1 MILISN
7 PSLLSRRGK
16 VPHLTPYLPLSILWR
31 GVHPEGD
38 KGGEVENNH
47 GFAFLICSQIMLVLG
62 IETSCDET
70 AASVV
75 KDGTK
80 ILSNVIYSQM
90 VHNKYWG
97 VVPELASREHMK
109 TIVPVVKSALD
120 EAKIQLERIDGVAV
134 TYGPGLVGSL
144 LIGLSFAKAISYS
157 LQTPFIGINHIEG
170 HIFAN
175 FLEHPHLEPPF
186 ICLVVSGGHSNLV
199 YVAERGE
206 YELLGR
212 TRDDAAG
219 EAFDKVA
226 KVLNLGYPGG
236 PIIDKISKEGKPD
249 FVRFPRAYLE
259 EGSFDFSFSG
269 LKTAVAIYV
278 RKSSEENLEKHKI
291 DIATS
296 FQEAIVE
303 VLVNKGIKASLL
315 KKVKNIALAGG
326 VARNS
331 RLREKLETEARKHD
345 LEVFYPSPIL
355 CTDNAAMIASAGDF
369 RLSRGKRSSL
379 DLNAIPYAK
388 LC

>member
-1 MILISN
+1 MLI
-7 PSLLSRRGK
+7 
-16 VPHLTPYLPLSILWR
+16 
-31 GVHPEGD
+31 
-38 KGGEVENNH
+38 
-47 GFAFLICSQIMLVLG
+47 LG

-75 KDGTK
+75 QDGK
-80 ILSNVIYSQM
+80 RILSNVVYSQM

-109 TIVPVVKSALD
+109 TILPMVRSALE
-120 EAKIQLERIDGVAV
+120 EAKTELKKIEGVAV

-144 LIGLSFAKAISYS
+144 LIGLSFAKGLSYS
-157 LQTPFIGINHIEG
+157 LGIPFIGINHIEG

-175 FLEHPHLEPPF
+175 FLEHFDLEFPF
-186 ICLVVSGGHSNLV
+186 ICLVISGGHSNLI
-199 YVAERGE
+199 YVKDRGE

-236 PIIDKISKEGKPD
+236 PIIDQVSQKGRPD
-249 FVRFPRAYLE
+249 FVKFPRAYLE
-259 EGSFDFSFSG
+259 EESFDFSFSG

-278 RKSSEENLEKHKI
+278 SKLPEEELERHKI

-296 FQEAIVE
+296 FQEAIVD
-303 VLVNKGIKASLL
+303 VLVDKGIKASLL
-315 KKVKNIALAGG
+315 KKVKSIALAGG

-331 RLREKLETEARKHD
+331 RLREKLEREAKKHN
-345 LEVFYPSPIL
+345 LKVFYPSPIL
-355 CTDNAAMIASAGDF
+355 CTDNAAMIAAAGDF
-369 RLSRGKRSSL
+369 RLSRGESSSL
-379 DLNAIPYAK
+379 NLNAIPYAK

>member
-1 MILISN
+1 MLI
-7 PSLLSRRGK
+7 
-16 VPHLTPYLPLSILWR
+16 
-31 GVHPEGD
+31 
-38 KGGEVENNH
+38 
-47 GFAFLICSQIMLVLG
+47 LG

-75 KDGTK
+75 QDGK
-80 ILSNVIYSQM
+80 RILSNVIYSQM

-109 TIVPVVKSALD
+109 TILPIVRSALE
-120 EAKIQLERIDGVAV
+120 EAKTELKEIEGVAV

-144 LIGLSFAKAISYS
+144 LVGLSFAKGLSYY
-157 LQTPFIGINHIEG
+157 LGIPFIGINHIEG

-175 FLEHPHLEPPF
+175 FLEHSDLEFPF
-186 ICLVVSGGHSNLV
+186 ICLVISGGHSNLI
-199 YVAERGE
+199 YVKDKGE

-236 PIIDKISKEGKPD
+236 PIIDKLSKEGRPD

-259 EGSFDFSFSG
+259 EESFDFSFSG

-278 RKSSEENLEKHKI
+278 SKLPEEELERHKI
-291 DIATS
+291 DIAKS
-296 FQEAIVE
+296 FQEAIVD
-303 VLVNKGIKASLL
+303 VLVDKGIKAALL
-315 KKVKNIALAGG
+315 KKVKSIALAGG

-331 RLREKLETEARKHD
+331 RLRDKLEREARKHN
-345 LEVFYPSPIL
+345 LKVFYPSPIL
-355 CTDNAAMIASAGDF
+355 CTDNAAMIAAAGDF
-369 RLSRGKRSSL
+369 RLSGGERSNL
-379 DLNAIPYAK
+379 DLNAVPYAK

>member
-1 MILISN
+1 MI
-7 PSLLSRRGK
+7 
-16 VPHLTPYLPLSILWR
+16 
-31 GVHPEGD
+31 
-38 KGGEVENNH
+38 
-47 GFAFLICSQIMLVLG
+47 VLG

-75 KDGTK
+75 EDGTK
-80 ILSNVIYSQM
+80 ILSNLVYSQI

-109 TIVPVVKSALD
+109 TIVPIVKSALD
-120 EAKIQLERIDGVAV
+120 EAEVQLEKIDGVAV
-134 TYGPGLVGSL
+134 TFGPGLVGSL
-144 LIGLSFAKAISYS
+144 LIGLSFAKALSYS
-157 LQTPFIGINHIEG
+157 VGIPLIGINHIEG

-175 FLEHPHLEPPF
+175 FLEYPDFKPPF
-186 ICLVVSGGHSNLV
+186 VCLVVSGGHSNLIH
-199 YVAERGE
+199 VANRGE

-226 KVLNLGYPGG
+226 KVLGLGYPGG
-236 PIIDKISKEGKPD
+236 PIIDKVSKGGKPD
-249 FVRFPRAYLE
+249 FVKFPRAYLE

-278 RKSSEENLEKHKI
+278 SKLPEEELEKRRI
-291 DIATS
+291 DIAAS
-296 FQEAIVE
+296 FQEAIVD
-303 VLVNKGIKASLL
+303 VLVDKGINACLL
-315 KKVKNIALAGG
+315 KRVKNIALAGG

-331 RLREKLETEARKHD
+331 RLRDRLKTKSQKHD
-345 LEVFYPSPIL
+345 LKVLFPSPIL

-369 RLSRGKRSSL
+369 RLSRGERSNL

>member
-1 MILISN
+1 MLI
-7 PSLLSRRGK
+7 
-16 VPHLTPYLPLSILWR
+16 
-31 GVHPEGD
+31 
-38 KGGEVENNH
+38 
-47 GFAFLICSQIMLVLG
+47 LG

-75 KDGTK
+75 QDGKK
-80 ILSNVIYSQM
+80 ILSNVVYSQM

-109 TIVPVVKSALD
+109 TILPMVKSALE
-120 EAKIQLERIDGVAV
+120 EAKTELKEVEGVAV
-134 TYGPGLVGSL
+134 TFGPGLVGSL
-144 LIGLSFAKAISYS
+144 LIGLSFAKGLSYS
-157 LQTPFIGINHIEG
+157 LGIPFIGINHIEG

-175 FLEHPHLEPPF
+175 FLEHSDLEFPF
-186 ICLVVSGGHSNLV
+186 ICLVISGGHSNLI
-199 YVAERGE
+199 YVKNRGE

-236 PIIDKISKEGKPD
+236 PIIDKISKEGRPD

-259 EGSFDFSFSG
+259 EESFDFSFSG
-269 LKTAVAIYV
+269 LKTSVAIYV
-278 RKSSEENLEKHKI
+278 SKLSKEELEKQRI

-296 FQEAIVE
+296 FQEAIVD
-303 VLVNKGIKASLL
+303 VLVDKGIKASLL
-315 KKVKNIALAGG
+315 KKVKSIALAGG

-331 RLREKLETEARKHD
+331 RLREKLEREAKKHN
-345 LEVFYPSPIL
+345 LKVFYPSPIL

-369 RLSRGKRSSL
+369 RLSRGERSGL
-379 DLNAIPYAK
+379 DLNAVPYAK

>member
-1 MILISN
+1 MI
-7 PSLLSRRGK
+7 
-16 VPHLTPYLPLSILWR
+16 
-31 GVHPEGD
+31 
-38 KGGEVENNH
+38 
-47 GFAFLICSQIMLVLG
+47 VLG

-75 KDGTK
+75 ENGTK
-80 ILSNVIYSQM
+80 ILSNVVYSQM
-90 VHNKYWG
+90 VHSKYWG

-120 EAKIQLERIDGVAV
+120 EAKIQVEKIDGTAV

-144 LIGLSFAKAISYS
+144 LIGLSFAKALSYS
-157 LQTPFIGINHIEG
+157 LRIPLIGINHIEG

-175 FLEHPHLEPPF
+175 FLEDPQLEPPF
-186 ICLVVSGGHSNLV
+186 ICLVVSGGHSNLI
-199 YVAERGE
+199 YVANRGE

-226 KVLNLGYPGG
+226 KVLDLGYPGG
-236 PIIDKISKEGKPD
+236 PIIDRTSKEGKPD

-278 RKSSEENLEKHKI
+278 SRLSKEKLGTHRI
-291 DIATS
+291 DIAAS
-296 FQEAIVE
+296 FQEAIVD
-303 VLVNKGIKASLL
+303 VLVDKGMKACLF

-331 RLREKLETEARKHD
+331 RLRKRLETEAREHD

-369 RLSRGKRSSL
+369 RLSRGERSSL

>member
-1 MILISN
+1 
-7 PSLLSRRGK
+7 
-16 VPHLTPYLPLSILWR
+16 
-31 GVHPEGD
+31 
-38 KGGEVENNH
+38 
-47 GFAFLICSQIMLVLG
+47 MLVLG

-75 KDGTK
+75 RDGKT
-80 ILSNVIYSQM
+80 ILSNVVYSQL

-109 TIVPVVKSALD
+109 TIVPIVRGALG
-120 EAKIQLERIDGVAV
+120 EAKVELEKVDGVAV

-144 LIGLSFAKAISYS
+144 LIGLSFAKSLSYS
-157 LQTPFIGINHIEG
+157 LQVPLIGINHIEG

-175 FLEHPHLEPPF
+175 FLENPQLEPPF
-186 ICLVVSGGHSNLV
+186 ICLVISGGHSNLI
-199 YVAERGE
+199 YVADKGE

-226 KVLNLGYPGG
+226 KVLDLGYPGG
-236 PIIDKISKEGKPD
+236 PIIDKVSKGGKAD

-278 RKSSEENLEKHKI
+278 SRLSQEKLERHRI
-291 DIATS
+291 DIAAS

-303 VLVNKGIKASLL
+303 VLVDKGIKASIL
-315 KKVKNIALAGG
+315 KKVKNVALAGG

-331 RLREKLETEARKHD
+331 RLRDRLEMEAQKHD
-345 LEVFYPSPIL
+345 LKVFYPSPIL

-369 RLSRGKRSSL
+369 RLSKGERSNF

>member
-1 MILISN
+1 
-7 PSLLSRRGK
+7 
-16 VPHLTPYLPLSILWR
+16 
-31 GVHPEGD
+31 
-38 KGGEVENNH
+38 
-47 GFAFLICSQIMLVLG
+47 MLVLG

-75 KDGTK
+75 QDGK
-80 ILSNVIYSQM
+80 RILSNVVYSQM

-109 TIVPVVKSALD
+109 TIVPVVKIALSEGSRFAGD
-120 EAKIQLERIDGVAV
+120 EAKIKLKEIEGVAV
-134 TYGPGLVGSL
+134 TFGPGLVGSL
-144 LIGLSFAKAISYS
+144 LIGLSFAKGLSYS
-157 LQTPFIGINHIEG
+157 LGVPFIGINHIEG

-175 FLEHPHLEPPF
+175 FLENSDLKPPF
-186 ICLVVSGGHSNLV
+186 ICLVISGGHSNLI
-199 YVAERGE
+199 YVKDKGE
-206 YELLGR
+206 YQLLGR

-236 PIIDKISKEGKPD
+236 PIIDKLSKEGRPD

-259 EGSFDFSFSG
+259 EESFDFSFSG

-278 RKSSEENLEKHKI
+278 SKLSKEELERHKI
-291 DIATS
+291 DIAKS
-296 FQEAIVE
+296 FQEAIVD
-303 VLVNKGIKASLL
+303 VLVEKGIKASLL
-315 KKVKNIALAGG
+315 RKVKSIALAGG

-331 RLREKLETEARKHD
+331 RLRERLEKEASKHD
-345 LEVFYPSPIL
+345 LKVFYPSPIL
-355 CTDNAAMIASAGDF
+355 CTDNAAMIAAAGDF
-369 RLSRGKRSSL
+369 HLSRGERSNL

>member
-1 MILISN
+1 
-7 PSLLSRRGK
+7 
-16 VPHLTPYLPLSILWR
+16 
-31 GVHPEGD
+31 
-38 KGGEVENNH
+38 
-47 GFAFLICSQIMLVLG
+47 MLVLG

-70 AASVV
+70 AARVV
-75 KDGTK
+75 RDGK
-80 ILSNVIYSQM
+80 AILSNVVYSQL

-109 TIVPVVKSALD
+109 TIVPIVRGALG
-120 EAKIQLERIDGVAV
+120 EAKVALEKVDGVAV

-144 LIGLSFAKAISYS
+144 LIGLSFAKSLSYS
-157 LQTPFIGINHIEG
+157 LRIPLIGINHIEG

-175 FLEHPHLEPPF
+175 FLENLQLEPPF
-186 ICLVVSGGHSNLV
+186 VCLVISGGHSNLI
-199 YVAERGE
+199 YVADKGE

-226 KVLNLGYPGG
+226 KVLDLGYPGG
-236 PIIDKISKEGKPD
+236 PIIDKVSKEGKAD

-278 RKSSEENLEKHKI
+278 SRLSQEKLERHRI
-291 DIATS
+291 DIAAS

-303 VLVNKGIKASLL
+303 VLVDKGIKAALL
-315 KKVKNIALAGG
+315 KKAKNIALAGG

-331 RLREKLETEARKHD
+331 RLRDRVESEAKKHD
-345 LEVFYPSPIL
+345 LKVFYPSPIL

-369 RLSRGKRSSL
+369 RLSRGERSSF